1 MFVLDMTLTKLLK
14 NLLRG
19 GGGGR
24 TTTLCL
30 LELHLHRQHLVE
42 TPENGDLSQWP
53 KQVCQNVQGINGHA
67 MEMPDAIQ

>member
-14 NLLRG
+14 KLASAG
-19 GGGGR
+19 G